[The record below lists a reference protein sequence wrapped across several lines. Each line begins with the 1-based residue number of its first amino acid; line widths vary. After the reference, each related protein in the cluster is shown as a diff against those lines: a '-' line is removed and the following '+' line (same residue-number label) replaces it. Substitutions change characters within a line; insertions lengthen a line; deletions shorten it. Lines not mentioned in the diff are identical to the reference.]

1 MRTALFSAVI
11 ALGFSTTLAAQS
23 GAGTEWRYWGGD
35 AGSTRYS
42 PLDQITAGNAGQLE
56 VAWRWRAANFGP
68 EPETYYRATPLYA
81 DGMLYTVAGE
91 RRAVAR

>member
-56 VAWRWRAANFGP
+56 VAWRWRAIARPLRRVGDSHRGDAHGV
-68 EPETYYRATPLYA
+68 ETQRGG
-81 DGMLYTVAGE
+81 DGRLG
-91 RRAVAR
+91 AR